1 MSSPDTIIMLAH
13 ARQQEMLAEA
23 EMLRLCKSARAFQ
36 EPRPPRFAPLVHAI
50 VAQIRGLAGGS
61 RLPQT
66 VEQPMTATSEVP
78 A

>member
-1 MSSPDTIIMLAH
+1 MSSPDTIIMLAR

-23 EMLRLCKSARAFQ
+23 EKLRLCKSARAIQ
-36 EPRPPRFAPLVHAI
+36 EPRPSRFATLVHAL
-50 VAQIRGLAGGS
+50 VAQIRSLSGGS

-66 VEQPMTATSEVP
+66 VEQPSTTTSKVP